1 MIHRTRVAQDLET
14 CAALP
19 SWPTPFIPYVTAAS
33 DHPASL
39 PARMQSPRLAWGI
52 ALAERIRCRVSVV
65 WGFVVE
71 IVCLIYYSFRL
82 VVYCKMIGRGQF
94 AKEPWSVARAVMLTL
109 TFILLASSV

>member
-14 CAALP
+14 CAELP

-39 PARMQSPRLAWGI
+39 RACNRLG
-52 ALAERIRCRVSVV
+52 LPAERVRCRVSVV

-71 IVCLIYYSFRL
+71 SVCLIYYSFRL